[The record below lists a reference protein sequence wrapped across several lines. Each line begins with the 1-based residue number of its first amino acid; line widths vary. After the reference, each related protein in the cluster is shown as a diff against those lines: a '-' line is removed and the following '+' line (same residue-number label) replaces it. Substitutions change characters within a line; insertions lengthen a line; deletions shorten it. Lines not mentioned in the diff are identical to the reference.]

1 MYRSRTLEELFRDT
15 FYRRYHTVL
24 EGGAEEPVYLPGEDG
39 TGTPHRIVYTRDYFR
54 SALHE
59 VAHWCVAGRHR
70 RTLEDYGYW
79 YAPDGRDAAQQSLFA
94 RVEESPQALE
104 ALFCAAC
111 GYDFRVSMDNLDGD
125 EAARRLET
133 AFAEQV
139 YRRARRYLEE
149 GLPAR
154 PLAWCQALADCFN
167 TGWNGG
173 AESLDR
179 IFIFPTDVTD

>member
-1 MYRSRTLEELFRDT
+1 M
-15 FYRRYHTVL
+15 
-24 EGGAEEPVYLPGEDG
+24 
-39 TGTPHRIVYTRDYFR
+39 
-54 SALHE
+54 
-59 VAHWCVAGRHR
+59 AGRHR

-79 YAPDGRDAAQQSLFA
+79 YAPDGRDATQQSLFA

-111 GYDFRVSMDNLDGD
+111 GHDFRVSMDNLDGD

-173 AESLDR
+173 AERLDR

>member
-1 MYRSRTLEELFRDT
+1 MYCSATLEGLFRDT
-15 FYRRYHTVL
+15 FFSRYHTVL
-24 EGGAEEPVYLPGEDG
+24 EGGAEEPVYSPGA
-39 TGTPHRIVYTRDYFR
+39 PHRIVYTRDYFR

-59 VAHWCVAGRHR
+59 VAHWCVAGPRR

-79 YAPDGRDAAQQSLFA
+79 YAPDGRDAGQQQLFA
-94 RVEESPQALE
+94 RVEVAPQALE

-111 GYDFRVSMDNLDGD
+111 GHDFRVSMDNLDGD
-125 EAARRLET
+125 EAALRLEA

-139 YRRARRYLEE
+139 HRRAHRYLEE
-149 GLPAR
+149 GLPPR
-154 PLAWCQALADCFN
+154 PLAWCRALAACFN

-179 IFIFPTDVTD
+179 VFIFSAERMTPDAGR